1 VLRGAIGGGFA
12 HHGKDTVV
20 DTSALAVPRRG
31 ETVAV
36 ASVIVGQ
43 RVQQRCLGLIHGE
56 PGTPD

>member
-1 VLRGAIGGGFA
+1 LP
-12 HHGKDTVV
+12 
-20 DTSALAVPRRG
+20 VPRRG